1 MALDVS
7 RPARIAGALLAA
19 AALLSPLLLISHAQ
33 NPQRPAIQTPGGGRG
48 PGAAPGASDPA
59 NANADLSPKPPVLA
73 ATPAEQA
80 TRFWLPAGY
89 RMEPV
94 LSDPIIEDP
103 VPDRLRRQR
112 PHVRRRG
119 ARLLSDARRHRP
131 DSADRPRVDA
141 RGSRQRRRLRAPLRL
156 RRQDGVPALR
166 HAVRRQHRPDDGDQR
181 GRSVEAHGYQRA
193 TAWPTRKSSSR
204 PTSGAP
210 ATWSPSRPACS
221 GRWTTGSTAR

>member
-7 RPARIAGALLAA
+7 RTARIAGALLAA
-19 AALLSPLLLISHAQ
+19 AALISPLLLISHAQ
-33 NPQRPAIQTPGGGRG
+33 TPQRPAIQTPGGGRG

-94 LSDPIIEDP
+94 LADPIIEDP
-103 VPDRLRRQR
+103 VQIAFDGNGRMFVVEVRGYYQTPEGIDLIPPIGRMSMHEDR
-112 PHVRRRG
+112 
-119 ARLLSDARRHRP
+119 DN
-131 DSADRPRVDA
+131 
-141 RGSRQRRRLRAPLRL
+141 
-156 RRQDGVPALR
+156 DGVYER
-166 HAVRRQHRPDDGDQR
+166 HSVFVDKMVFPRFVTPFGANSHPDDGDQR
-181 GRSVEAHGYQRA
+181 GRSVEVHRHQRA
-193 TAWPTRKSSSR
+193 TAWPTRRSCSR